1 MEMLTYL
8 RGRISTVLGR
18 MDASFHDGVYYTCTH
33 MYMSTHTAY
42 IHTHAD
48 TSCEKTHSQPGALP
62 SPHEPWEGCFYHH
75 AHFPDEGIRVK
86 HRSDL
91 QGPTASKLCP
101 GSSLTLGPQPA
112 SPQALSC
119 ALGAA
124 IIQLG
129 DAVFSAYS
137 KNQHTW
143 VWRIPA
149 HSKGPEQ

>member
-1 MEMLTYL
+1 MPHFMTVCITHAHICTWELTW
-8 RGRISTVLGR
+8 
-18 MDASFHDGVYYTCTH
+18 
-33 MYMSTHTAY
+33 HTY
-42 IHTHAD
+42 IHMQTPAV
-48 TSCEKTHSQPGALP
+48 KRPSQPGALP
-62 SPHEPWEGCFYHH
+62 SPHEPWDGCFYHH

-91 QGPTASKLCP
+91 QCPTVSKLCP

-129 DAVFSAYS
+129 DTVFSAS
-137 KNQHTW
+137 SQNQHTW